1 MLEGT
6 FNDTRDLCFI
16 NGVVFI
22 AEHASSLIH
31 FIDLEDKVTV
41 KPRSLKYRADLLS
54 QLARFGTG
62 ARYARVKTYVF
73 PSRLF
78 FNEFSIFYVHKL
90 SLWRNATN
98 VKRD

>member
-1 MLEGT
+1 M
-6 FNDTRDLCFI
+6 DYCDVAC
-16 NGVVFI
+16 
-22 AEHASSLIH
+22 SSIGK
-31 FIDLEDKVTV
+31 IERIEKGGQDCLEDQRFRPREEFKVASEETW
-41 KPRSLKYRADLLS
+41 
-54 QLARFGTG
+54 

>member
-31 FIDLEDKVTV
+31 FIDLEDKVTF

-62 ARYARVKTYVF
+62 ARYVF
-73 PSRLF
+73 PSWLF

-98 VKRD
+98 IKRD

>member
-1 MLEGT
+1 MFCYLMDNRSSEFSDEVHVTGVKIT
-6 FNDTRDLCFI
+6 INDF
-16 NGVVFI
+16 
-22 AEHASSLIH
+22 HASGR
-31 FIDLEDKVTV
+31 E
-41 KPRSLKYRADLLS
+41 
-54 QLARFGTG
+54 TG

>member
-1 MLEGT
+1 MDYDFGSREARVIDVEVLEGT

-41 KPRSLKYRADLLS
+41 RPRSLKYRADLLS
-54 QLARFGTG
+54 QLARFSLPLDGT
-62 ARYARVKTYVF
+62 VT
-73 PSRLF
+73 P
-78 FNEFSIFYVHKL
+78 ICKL
-90 SLWRNATN
+90 
-98 VKRD
+98 